1 MANLTIPTTESK
13 RLSPHMIRDT
23 LTISGYTLQV
33 AARKSRRGGFRP
45 GSGRKPI
52 LSEPKAI
59 KVSLDGETYD
69 RLADAAEKREISMA
83 GLVREA
89 VEAYLTKRRSKRGR

>member
-1 MANLTIPTTESK
+1 MPNLDRQIIYSEQPT
-13 RLSPHMIRDT
+13 RDLVRDT
-23 LTISGYTLQV
+23 QTILRYTPHV
-33 AARKSRRGGFRP
+33 APKKSKRGGFRP

-69 RLADAAEKREISMA
+69 RLAEAAEKREISMA

-89 VEAYLTKRRSKRGR
+89 VEAYFSNRRSRRGK